1 MAEQTRSAAATPPRG
16 VVGAV
21 EVLPLC
27 YRTANPR
34 GTTAGTLRCQPVRV
48 NNMDTR
54 RLTVAVL
61 MTLEAASL
69 VVASAVH
76 LSRSESN
83 AGIPE
88 AIVCVALTAGAIAV
102 YRAVPSWRT
111 TALAAVGFAIA
122 GFALG
127 LSVTARG
134 HSIGDIAYHATVLPV
149 LVGTLALAMPG
160 TGRTLVSRS
169 HR

>member
-1 MAEQTRSAAATPPRG
+1 
-16 VVGAV
+16 
-21 EVLPLC
+21 
-27 YRTANPR
+27 
-34 GTTAGTLRCQPVRV
+34 
-48 NNMDTR
+48 MDTR
-54 RLTVAVL
+54 RLAVAVL

-76 LSRSESN
+76 LSRSQPN

-88 AIVCVALTAGAIAV
+88 AVICVALAAGALAV

-111 TALAAVGFAIA
+111 AALSTVGFAIA
-122 GFALG
+122 GFLVG

-134 HSIGDIAYHATVLPV
+134 HSLGDVAYHATVLPF

-160 TGRTLVSRS
+160 TGRTLTARPRRQPVKPGPTGRG
-169 HR
+169 